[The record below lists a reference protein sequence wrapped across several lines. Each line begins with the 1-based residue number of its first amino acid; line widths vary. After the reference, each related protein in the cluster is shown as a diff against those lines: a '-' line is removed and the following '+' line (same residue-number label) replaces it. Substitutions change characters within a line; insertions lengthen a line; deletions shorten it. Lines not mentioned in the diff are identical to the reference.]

1 MIGDVVDRLYS
12 LGAWR
17 VVEVVETVESVQAVD
32 GKP

>member
-1 MIGDVVDRLYS
+1 MIGDVVDTLYL